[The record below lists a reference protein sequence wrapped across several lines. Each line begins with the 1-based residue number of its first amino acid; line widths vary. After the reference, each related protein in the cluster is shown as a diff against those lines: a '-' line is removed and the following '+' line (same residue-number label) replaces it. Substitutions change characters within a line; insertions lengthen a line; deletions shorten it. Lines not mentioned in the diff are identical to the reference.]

1 MLERLVTRTLALIVI
16 LVSVG
21 LAWLSYTKL
30 AAQKPEQVV
39 QYEPPPPPAPEEPLS
54 ISAEELSEYPL
65 RLKVSRL
72 QKGGAFSAVVEGAA
86 RNERVWV
93 LVGTRPGV
101 SGCSGQFGTACEAIA
116 DFRVMGS
123 VLADTEGVATWK
135 GRVPRDHNGML
146 LVQAGVM
153 RGPGGSESVLSNVD
167 GGQVQ

>member
-1 MLERLVTRTLALIVI
+1 MLERLVTRTIAVLVVLVSLAL
-16 LVSVG
+16 
-21 LAWLSYTKL
+21 AYLSYTTL
-30 AAQKPEQVV
+30 AAQRPEAVV
-39 QYEPPPPPAPEEPLS
+39 KYEPPAPPPPESPLS
-54 ISAEELSEYPL
+54 MSADELNEYPL
-65 RLKVSRL
+65 RLKVSAL
-72 QKGGAFSAVVEGAA
+72 QRGGAFTAVIEGAA

-123 VLADTEGVATWK
+123 VLADTAGVATWK
-135 GRVPRDHNGML
+135 GRVPRDHAGML